1 MKSARLRR
9 QCCKWVL
16 SFNLSQISLL
26 SLPQK
31 SHYEVNA
38 NIFDLFPVYAAVSAH
53 TWILKKKPLMYY
65 EPLTSTNGFNS
76 LRKKVLAEKKRLGRN
91 YGVYVRWSSCNNVAE
106 AHSTGLCNWV
116 WWSVWSEPYP
126 NVHTIAAPL
135 FGRKKGLVSV
145 KITSSGKFSIS
156 IRNKFNFP
164 T

>member
-16 SFNLSQISLL
+16 NFNLSQISLL

-76 LRKKVLAEKKRLGRN
+76 LRKKVLAEKNVLGEIMESTYAAHHATMLPRLIPRVCVIESGDPSDLSRTPTCTQLRHLCS
-91 YGVYVRWSSCNNVAE
+91 GAKKVSS
-106 AHSTGLCNWV
+106 L
-116 WWSVWSEPYP
+116 
-126 NVHTIAAPL
+126 
-135 FGRKKGLVSV
+135 
-145 KITSSGKFSIS
+145 
-156 IRNKFNFP
+156 
-164 T
+164 